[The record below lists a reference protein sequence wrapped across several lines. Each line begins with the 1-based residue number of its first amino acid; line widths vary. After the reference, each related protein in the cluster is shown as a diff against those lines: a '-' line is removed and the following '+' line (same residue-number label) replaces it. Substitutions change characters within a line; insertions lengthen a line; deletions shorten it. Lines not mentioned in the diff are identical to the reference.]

1 MYYRDEETDG
11 IVAVLMVFIMFL
23 FIGGLRFIAQSI
35 KRADCI
41 ADAKALK
48 LQYEYHGHWLAS
60 DKCVYILPNGKR
72 ILSTQY
78 RDIGD

>member
-1 MYYRDEETDG
+1 MYYHNDETNG
-11 IVAVLMVFIMFL
+11 IVAVLMVFVMFL
-23 FIGGLRFIAQSI
+23 MIGGFRLLAQSI
-35 KRADCI
+35 NRADCI

-48 LQYEYHGHWLAS
+48 LKYEYHGHWLAS
-60 DKCVYILPNGKR
+60 DKCVYILPDGKR